1 MFFLVDSKFYFN
13 ESNMSSEILEKLF
26 HSKAEVKLL
35 RLFLNNP
42 QEFYLANEISEKSK
56 TDITMSKREIS
67 NLVDVKFLIAKKKS
81 GKTYYGINQSFLLLA
96 ELKRL
101 VFKAS
106 PTSSER
112 IMTQVEKLGQIRLLV
127 ISGALINSEKGR
139 VDILIV
145 GEHISKSRLKN
156 FLENTEAEIGR
167 NINYVSM
174 STDEFR
180 YRKSMFDKF
189 IIDILEGPHKV
200 LIDKLRTEL

>member
-1 MFFLVDSKFYFN
+1 
-13 ESNMSSEILEKLF
+13 MSSEILEKLF

-35 RLFLNNP
+35 RLFFNNP
-42 QEFYLANEISEKSK
+42 QEFYLASEISEKSK
-56 TDITMSKREIS
+56 TDLSLSKKEIA
-67 NLVDVKFLIAKKKS
+67 NLVDMKLLVSKKKS
-81 GKTYYGINQSFLLLA
+81 GKSYYGINPSFVLLN

-101 VFKAS
+101 IFKAS

-112 IMTQVEKLGQIRLLV
+112 IMSRVDKLGQIRLLV

-167 NINYVSM
+167 NLNYVSM

-189 IIDILEGPHKV
+189 VIDILEGPHKV
-200 LIDKLRTEL
+200 LIDKLKAEL